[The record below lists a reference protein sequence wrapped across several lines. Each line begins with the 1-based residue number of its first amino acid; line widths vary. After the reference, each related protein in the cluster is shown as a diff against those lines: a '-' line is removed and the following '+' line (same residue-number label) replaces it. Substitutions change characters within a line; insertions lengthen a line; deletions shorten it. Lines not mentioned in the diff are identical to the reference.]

1 MDQVTLRAEPRTES
15 GSRPARRLRR
25 EGLIPAVVYGSDLD
39 TIPVKVAAR
48 DLFSVLHTEAGLN
61 ALINLELDGGDTL
74 LTVAREIQRHPVRG
88 DITHLDF
95 INIALDVAIEAEVGV
110 EYVGVPASVQEGEGF
125 VETIE
130 SSVLVS
136 ALPMEVPSGIQ
147 VDIGHLEIGD
157 TLLVSD
163 LPQIEGV
170 EYLDDSERPLVTVII
185 PRIEEEPEPEV
196 DELEEM
202 LEEGELPEG
211 EEGEAPEGEEGAAE
225 EESAEEEG

>member
-1 MDQVTLRAEPRTES
+1 MDQVTLSAEPRTES

-25 EGLIPAVVYGSDLD
+25 EGLIPAVVYGPDLD

-48 DLFSVLHTEAGLN
+48 DLFSVLHTASGLN
-61 ALINLELDGGDTL
+61 ALINLEVDGGETL

-95 INIALDVAIEAEVGV
+95 INIALDVAIEADVGV
-110 EYVGVPASVQEGEGF
+110 EYVGVPAPVQEGEGF

-136 ALPMEVPSGIQ
+136 ALPMEIPAGIR
-147 VDIGHLEIGD
+147 VDIGHLDIGD
-157 TLLVSD
+157 TLKVSD
-163 LPQIEGV
+163 LPVIEGV
-170 EYLDDSERPLVTVII
+170 HYLDDPERPLVTVII
-185 PRIEEEPEPEV
+185 PRIEEEPEPE
-196 DELEEM
+196 EELLEE
-202 LEEGELPEG
+202 LLAEGELPEG
-211 EEGEAPEGEEGAAE
+211 EEGEVPEGEEGAAE